1 MSNIRRRIIRDLINA
16 AVLEMR
22 GDYRLAM
29 AARARA
35 AAGRARLT
43 IMRAAA

>member
-1 MSNIRRRIIRDLINA
+1 MSAIRRRIIRDLINA
-16 AVLEMR
+16 CILEMR

-35 AAGRARLT
+35 AAGRAALLILRVS
-43 IMRAAA
+43 A